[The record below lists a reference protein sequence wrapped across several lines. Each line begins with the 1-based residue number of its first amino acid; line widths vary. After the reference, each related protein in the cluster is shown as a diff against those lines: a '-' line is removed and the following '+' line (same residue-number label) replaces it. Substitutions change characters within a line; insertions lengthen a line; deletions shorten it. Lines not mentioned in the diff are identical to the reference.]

1 MVGSGSQAVML
12 SANSGA
18 SLVTSSRPSR
28 LLFLFFNNNNN
39 NNKRYNRSTPSFASL
54 IITTK
59 NPKTFFSNTSSF
71 YTSTTLPTA
80 LQNKNNYRLTCRC
93 SKASSPLELDLYD
106 LLGVDSSS
114 SQSQIK
120 LAYRALQKRCHPDI
134 AGPAGHDMAIILND
148 AYSLLSDP
156 NSRFA
161 YDKEQAK
168 FSELRGYTGKPIYSV
183 WFGAEKEERAV
194 FVDEVK
200 CVGCLKCAL
209 LAEKTFAVES
219 VYGRARVVAQW
230 ADPENKIHEAI
241 DACPVDCI
249 SVVERSNL
257 AALEFLMSKQPRG
270 NVRIGASNAV
280 GTRVSNIFVD
290 VEKFQARFQDAK
302 NKASSTDQS
311 TESDAQREARSSAIQ
326 AIRSISNWL
335 YWHSPSA
342 GGGGGSSTTG
352 KNLIPS
358 GKKSTEPNI
367 KKLQEAAAAR
377 KHARENGKPISQIP
391 SSYIYN
397 DEYWI
402 PSTLKLPEATT
413 HQNIS
418 GSGIASESSR
428 TTKDVYKTNNQDF
441 TVRKDMKRNPF
452 VWGIPMAIA
461 TVAAAI
467 VRLQIQEGSSGR
479 LEEHIGGSSALHIVN
494 SSWLQVVLAGITWYL
509 IGTYTV
515 ELVEAFRSKMGM
527 YKK

>member
-1 MVGSGSQAVML
+1 ML
-12 SANSGA
+12 ADRGRGGRSKMHCTGA
-18 SLVTSSRPSR
+18 SLV
-28 LLFLFFNNNNN
+28 LLPPYRRYNNNNN

-80 LQNKNNYRLTCRC
+80 LQNKNNYHLTCRC

-168 FSELRGYTGKPIYSV
+168 FSELRGYTGKPVYSV

-326 AIRSISNWL
+326 AIRSISNWM